1 MFHVT
6 CHTQAVGDRLEDRA
20 ARGQAALDV
29 LMHARRAKLNAN
41 ITCGPRLVGLKT
53 PHAILYIYLE
63 IRSPLIIPNF
73 SRAHLAHGH
82 VGIHGWLRSSRGVRL
97 PRWRVGPRPYRR
109 GALPPRARVRLQP
122 LCQRMEVRLPLLLGP
137 VRRRAATERLAAQHA
152 VPLAAQQLQ
161 PAPLLRAALLLPVCA
176 TRRAARHRDGR
187 RLVHRPALHLEP

>member
-73 SRAHLAHGH
+73 SR
-82 VGIHGWLRSSRGVRL
+82 S
-97 PRWRVGPRPYRR
+97 Y
-109 GALPPRARVRLQP
+109 
-122 LCQRMEVRLPLLLGP
+122 
-137 VRRRAATERLAAQHA
+137 LAAWM
-152 VPLAAQQLQ
+152 
-161 PAPLLRAALLLPVCA
+161 C
-176 TRRAARHRDGR
+176 
-187 RLVHRPALHLEP
+187 